1 MPEIDLFLE
10 KGFIPFFKEIKWS
23 LWRKK
28 DYISGKKKLIF
39 QFTKKK
45 FTAKEEKE
53 ILWIAYKLGLKH
65 KSDFE
70 NKTPKLILPG
80 RIETNSIYIEYY

>member
-1 MPEIDLFLE
+1 MNLNNNLYNLHNILL
-10 KGFIPFFKEIKWS
+10 
-23 LWRKK
+23 
-28 DYISGKKKLIF
+28 KKLVF

-53 ILWIAYKLGLKH
+53 ILWIAYKLALKH